1 MGLGRYITRTVK
13 PLIKSHRQH
22 QAAFT
27 ANDLL
32 FDWTSFT
39 LPQGG
44 SRLVGITAIVRS
56 NDGADQT
63 VPMDLFFARNTFNT
77 GDVQDG
83 TAPTSLG
90 TSHAAITTPLQ
101 DPYYNNLIGHTKLT
115 ADNFS
120 TAGAINFGVSIGTTG
135 YQASTGATAGLSG
148 QNPLIFED
156 YGATPNDGLYTFYV
170 GATCISTPNFDSDV
184 AVVSVDGLDIT
195 CDGTDVRTMLAPG
208 DVLEAYDIGT
218 DDGATIFELGTIG
231 SIPDATSVRM
241 KSGATNLDSLQDGDN
256 LYNINPIKL
265 ILTFER

>member
-13 PLIKSHRQH
+13 PLVKASIAHLN
-22 QAAFT
+22 AFT

-44 SRLVGITAIVRS
+44 SRLVGVTAIIRS
-56 NDGADQT
+56 TDGADQI
-63 VPMDLFFARNTFNT
+63 VPMDLFFARNAFNM
-77 GDVQDG
+77 GDIADG

-90 TSHAAITTPLQ
+90 TPHAAPTTPSTN
-101 DPYYNNLIGHTKLT
+101 PYYNNLIGHTKLT

-120 TAGAINFGVSIGTTG
+120 TAGAIDFGFSIGTTG

-156 YGATPNDGLYTFYV
+156 YGTTPNDGLYTFYV
-170 GATCISTPNFDSDV
+170 GATCIATPDFHSDL

-195 CDGTDVRTMLAPG
+195 CDGTDARTLLAPG
-208 DVLEAYDIGT
+208 DVLEAYDINV
-218 DDGATIFELGTIG
+218 DDGTLFELGTVA
-231 SIPDATSVRM
+231 SIPDATSVIM
-241 KSGATNLDSLQDGDN
+241 KSGATNLSLLQDGDN